1 MDLGKRNL
9 SLFFLWLKILRM
21 PPLLPM
27 QKLIWIKRQNKHI
40 NEAKKKQRKRCKSL
54 ERVISAEE
62 RIRKAEEI
70 YQRRKNQN
78 SGGVRVSTRNVNTGT
93 KREYMLF
100 KKLILQIAICLLIYL
115 IFYLIKN
122 SNYIFSENVINKT
135 REILSYDIDFQ
146 KLYTSAEEY
155 YNNNLKGLIVI
166 KNNEETTNEIEHT
179 ETNEQAENANEEN
192 INEQTVNEQTT
203 NEQVEGGIGGGEDS
217 QEEVS
222 QIAETSADEEQQ
234 TTQPLSQMEED
245 AKYIKENYSFTLPLK
260 GTITSRYGPR
270 TPTEIVSANH
280 AGIDIAVNAG
290 TKFVAAMEGE
300 VTLVSDEGGYGN
312 HVYIQNGDVVTLYAH
327 CKTIYVKQGDKI
339 AKGEQI
345 GEVGDTGNATGP
357 HLHFEIRRENR
368 IVNPEYVLDF

>member
-1 MDLGKRNL
+1 M
-9 SLFFLWLKILRM
+9 
-21 PPLLPM
+21 
-27 QKLIWIKRQNKHI
+27 
-40 NEAKKKQRKRCKSL
+40 
-54 ERVISAEE
+54 
-62 RIRKAEEI
+62 
-70 YQRRKNQN
+70 
-78 SGGVRVSTRNVNTGT
+78 
-93 KREYMLF
+93 
-100 KKLILQIAICLLIYL
+100 
-115 IFYLIKN
+115 
-122 SNYIFSENVINKT
+122 
-135 REILSYDIDFQ
+135 
-146 KLYTSAEEY
+146 
-155 YNNNLKGLIVI
+155 KGLIVI

-203 NEQVEGGIGGGEDS
+203 NEQTTNEQVEGGIGGGEDS
-217 QEEVS
+217 QEELS